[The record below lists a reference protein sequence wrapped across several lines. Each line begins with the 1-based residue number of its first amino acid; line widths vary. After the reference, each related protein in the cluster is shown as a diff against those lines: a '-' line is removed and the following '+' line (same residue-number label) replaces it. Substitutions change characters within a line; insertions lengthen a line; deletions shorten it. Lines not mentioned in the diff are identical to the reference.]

1 MADLILSTIPS
12 TLTLTAAGQEL
23 VLSVAAGSGEANTVA
38 NVGGGDAEVFRDKT
52 AAVLNFRTISG
63 LGSIT
68 VAENGDVVEISG
80 GAGGEINTGA
90 NVGAGAGVFRDKT
103 GVALNFRTLVG
114 LSGTTVVVNGDVVE
128 ITAGGTGDVV
138 GPGAS
143 TDNGIARFDGLT
155 GKLLQDSSVTVT
167 DTGIIQAIAIG
178 ATPHRLGNLMF
189 GGSGSSVN
197 LIRVLTGALLR
208 LASNAP
214 FELVADDLDDATA
227 VNFTFDGAQEMTT
240 PGSKLISIRNKAA
253 GEKWSVH
260 GTGVVDFTT
269 LDALGGG
276 AAPTFGTIGGTGPT
290 VAAQATWLK
299 IKISGTDHWLPAWV

>member
-1 MADLILSTIPS
+1 MSDLILSTIPS

-38 NVGGGDAEVFRDKT
+38 NVGGGDADVFRDKVGV
-52 AAVLNFRTISG
+52 VLNFRTISG
-63 LGSIT
+63 TGGIVVT
-68 VAENGDVVEISG
+68 EVGDVVQISG
-80 GAGGEINTGA
+80 GAGEVNLGA

-103 GVALNFRTLVG
+103 GVTLNFRTLVG
-114 LSGTTVVVNGDVVE
+114 LAGTTVAVNGDVIE

-138 GPGAS
+138 GPAVA
-143 TDNGIARFDGLT
+143 TDNAIVRFDTAT
-155 GKLLQDSSVTVT
+155 GKLVQNSLVIVT
-167 DTGIIQAIAIG
+167 DAGILQATATGAI
-178 ATPHRLGNLMF
+178 THRLGNLMF
-189 GGSGSSVN
+189 GGTGSSIN
-197 LIRVLTGALLR
+197 LIRVATGALIR
-208 LASNAP
+208 LAASAP
-214 FELVADDLDDATA
+214 FEIVSDENDSATA

-240 PGSKLISIRNKAA
+240 AGSKLISVRNKGA

-290 VAAQATWLK
+290 VAAQVTWLK
-299 IKISGTDHWLPAWV
+299 IKISGTDHWLPAWT